1 MNIENIAKE
10 LNKNFAQLVDVQ
22 MKSLQKLQKEYEGK
36 KIEIEN
42 DIQQIMQMVK
52 NGDLNQLNVLK
63 EKYAGNNSQ

>member
-22 MKSLQKLQKEYEGK
+22 MKSLQKLPKEYEGK